1 VNKEN
6 YEAAL
11 KEEIA
16 KVTAPTYCDVF
27 DRSIKQ
33 LNDGRGADYDG
44 GSPSSNFRRMS
55 LGYELVKDCKDP
67 ELQQAMYMI
76 IAKVSRLVQSPTHR
90 DSILDIAGYARNMCM
105 IIDER
110 RVLASRER
118 TKE

>member
-1 VNKEN
+1 MST
-6 YEAAL
+6 YEDKL

-27 DRSIKQ
+27 DASIKE
-33 LNDGRGADYDG
+33 LNTSRGSEYDG

-55 LGYELVKDCKDP
+55 LGYELVKECKDP

-76 IAKVSRLVQSPTHR
+76 VAKVSRLVQSPLHR

-110 RVLASRER
+110 RVIARRER
-118 TKE
+118 VDG